1 MRHINGMKDLGNE
14 YGMCYKMKREYRNNN
29 FINKQHWHERNSV
42 SVKNAHTDKTKPTN
56 RQKCDN

>member
-1 MRHINGMKDLGNE
+1 MKDLGNE

-42 SVKNAHTDKTKPTN
+42 SVKMHILTKQNPTIAKNAIIET
-56 RQKCDN
+56 QK

>member
-1 MRHINGMKDLGNE
+1 MKDLGNE

-42 SVKNAHTDKTKPTN
+42 SVKNAHTDKTKPN
-56 RQKCDN
+56 YRKKCDN